1 MQEIKRVVNPQLHSI
16 ETGNNLLNK
25 EQKLLK
31 DNLNAEIKNTKLSY
45 AEINEVLYLIDREQ
59 KYLANNRASIKT

>member
-16 ETGNNLLNK
+16 KTANNLLNK

-31 DNLNAEIKNTKLSY
+31 ENLNAEIKNTKLSY

-59 KYLANNRASIKT
+59 KYLANNRRKT

>member
-1 MQEIKRVVNPQLHSI
+1 MQKIKRVVNPQLHSI
-16 ETGNNLLNK
+16 ETGNNLLSK

-31 DNLNAEIKNTKLSY
+31 DNLNAEIKNSKLSY

-59 KYLANNRASIKT
+59 YYLANHRR

>member
-45 AEINEVLYLIDREQ
+45 AEIDDIHLVHLKCL
-59 KYLANNRASIKT
+59 

>member
-1 MQEIKRVVNPQLHSI
+1 MQEIKRVVNPQPHSI

-59 KYLANNRASIKT
+59 HYLANHRR

>member
-16 ETGNNLLNK
+16 KTANNLLNK

-31 DNLNAEIKNTKLSY
+31 ENLNAEIKNTKLSY
-45 AEINEVLYLIDREQ
+45 TEIKKVLYLIDREQ
-59 KYLANNRASIKT
+59 KYLSNNRRKT

>member
-45 AEINEVLYLIDREQ
+45 AEIKKVLYLIDREQ

>member
-1 MQEIKRVVNPQLHSI
+1 MQEIKRVVNPQLRSI

-31 DNLNAEIKNTKLSY
+31 KDLNEGIKNAKLSY

-59 KYLANNRASIKT
+59 HYLANYRR

>member
-45 AEINEVLYLIDREQ
+45 AEINEALYLIDREQ
-59 KYLANNRASIKT
+59 HYLANHRR

>member
-59 KYLANNRASIKT
+59 KYLANNRRKT

>member
-1 MQEIKRVVNPQLHSI
+1 MQEIKRVVNPQLRSI
-16 ETGNNLLNK
+16 EIGNNLLNK

-31 DNLNAEIKNTKLSY
+31 KGLNEEIKNAKLSY

-59 KYLANNRASIKT
+59 HYLANYRR